1 MEASRQQI
9 LLAYRHLYQ
18 HLLRAV
24 QYAKPQ
30 RYVARDRLRNAFRS
44 SERKQFNAKEI
55 EKTLEF
61 LRGAAAS
68 RGMEHR
74 IVKNLM
80 FVWWTRSPMGDMPP
94 MFVPT
99 IAFTLS
105 CIKLIIARRNE
116 DAAARRAAFTAFDET
131 IRKLNR
137 TMGMCIR

>member
-44 SERKQFNAKEI
+44 SEREQFNAKEI
-55 EKTLEF
+55 ERTLEF

-94 MFVPT
+94 M
-99 IAFTLS
+99 
-105 CIKLIIARRNE
+105 RNE

-131 IRKLNR
+131 IRKLNQ

>member
-1 MEASRQQI
+1 MEASRTQI

-24 QYAKPQ
+24 QFAKPQ

-44 SERKQFNAKEI
+44 SERQQFNAKEI
-55 EKTLEF
+55 ERTLEF

-80 FVWWTRSPMGDMPP
+80 FVWWARSSMGDLPP
-94 MFVPT
+94 V
-99 IAFTLS
+99 
-105 CIKLIIARRNE
+105 RNE
-116 DAAARRAAFTAFDET
+116 DAAARRVAYTVFDET
-131 IRKLNR
+131 VRKLNE